1 MATTREQL
9 MEIHGQLCDEARN
22 LSRRKNHD
30 YSGGQDTNNAFMNF
44 QKCEELNLCKA
55 ETGILVRMS
64 DKISRLHTLA
74 DSSLKFEV
82 ADEKVL
88 DTVLDLI
95 NYSVIFYAMHKDRK
109 ESEVLL

>member
-9 MEIHGQLCDEARN
+9 MEIHAQLCDEARN

-44 QKCEELNLCKA
+44 NKCEELNLCKA

-74 DSSLKFEV
+74 DSNLRFEV
-82 ADEKVL
+82 NDEKIL

-95 NYSVIFYAMHKDRK
+95 NYSIIFYAMHTDRREK
-109 ESEVLL
+109 ETLL

>member
-9 MEIHGQLCDEARN
+9 MEIHASMCEQARE
-22 LSRRKNHD
+22 LSRQKNHD

-44 QKCEELNLCKA
+44 QKCEELELCKA
-55 ETGILVRMS
+55 ETGILIRMS

-74 DSSLKFEV
+74 DSNLRFEV
-82 ADEKVL
+82 NDEKIL

-95 NYSVIFYAMHKDRK
+95 NYSIIFYAMHTDRREK
-109 ESEVLL
+109 EPLL